1 MRATLVNPQ
10 PITWSEVATQSGSS
24 NQGFYWPLILVVP
37 ALFLLLKAC
46 SGFDSAKLSDCV
58 IGASTSDSK
67 LLAKLAAI
75 PNAKQLDLAID
86 GSGSMLGLTGSAK
99 ASAAWKAML
108 RSVTLASAASG
119 TPVNARRSGSGG
131 LERIQSVREAAN
143 PCFFSGCGGFQ
154 PVTSSIDSLWKRDPV
169 EKGSVPL
176 RMAITDLEV
185 NDGEISGL
193 VSAIKPHV
201 ANGAV
206 IGLLAVK
213 LPFNGRVFNSESQ
226 VIHAG
231 ESDRPIYLLTTGP
244 KAQVHELLN
253 EIRSKAAMGGVPS
266 GTMQITYMDDR
277 IREPTLKAAAVEGVP
292 IQAITSGLP
301 VRIGN
306 TNYSQASNPDVQFV
320 RLSAQAQGVRLASRP
335 GLSTGKSQFSDLGLV
350 ALEPVGSGSTVAG
363 VSVKDVQIQGKD
375 LIVEL
380 SVSPGAPASVIRAS
394 VPRGQLPEDWWLRWN
409 RGDPSAPEAK
419 EQTDGLLLLLTS
431 LGRLQAPLG
440 STPASAF
447 CLAFSHT

>member
-1 MRATLVNPQ
+1 M
-10 PITWSEVATQSGSS
+10 
-24 NQGFYWPLILVVP
+24 VP
-37 ALFLLLKAC
+37 GLFLLLKAC
-46 SGFDSAKLSDCV
+46 SGLDSARLSDCV
-58 IGASTSDSK
+58 IGTEAPDSK
-67 LLAKLAAI
+67 LLGKWAAV
-75 PNAKQLDLAID
+75 PPAKQLNLAID

-108 RSVTLASAASG
+108 KGVTLAAAASG

-131 LERIQSVREAAN
+131 LERIQSVSEAAN
-143 PCFFSGCGGFQ
+143 PCFFSGCGGLE

-169 EKGSVPL
+169 EKDSVPL

-185 NDGEISGL
+185 NGGEISGL

-201 ANGAV
+201 TKGAV
-206 IGLLAVK
+206 IGVLAVK

-226 VIHAG
+226 VIHTG
-231 ESDRPIYLLTTGP
+231 ESNRPIYLLTTGP

-253 EIRSKAAMGGVPS
+253 EIRSKAAMGGVS
-266 GTMQITYMDDR
+266 SDSMQITYLDDL
-277 IREPTLKAAAVEGVP
+277 ISEPTLKATAVEGVP
-292 IQAITSGLP
+292 VRAITSGLP
-301 VRIGN
+301 VRIGT

-335 GLSTGKSQFSDLGLV
+335 GLSTGKSKLSDLGLV
-350 ALEPVGSGSTVAG
+350 ALEPVGAGSTVAG
-363 VSVKDVQIQGKD
+363 VSLKGMLVQGKD
-375 LIVEL
+375 LMVEL
-380 SVSPGAPASVIRAS
+380 SVPPGAPASVIRAS
-394 VPRGQLPEDWWLRWN
+394 VPRGQLPEDWWMRWN

-431 LGRLQAPLG
+431 LGKLQAPAG

-447 CLAFSHT
+447 CLAFSH